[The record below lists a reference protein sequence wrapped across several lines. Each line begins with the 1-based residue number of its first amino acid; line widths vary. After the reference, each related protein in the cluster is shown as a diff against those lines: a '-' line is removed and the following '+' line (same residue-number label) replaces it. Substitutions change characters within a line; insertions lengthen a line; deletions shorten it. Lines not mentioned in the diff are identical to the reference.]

1 LAILVPG
8 GAGYIGSHTVV
19 ELLNNGYEVIIA
31 DNYSN
36 SSPIAIER
44 IKEITGK
51 DVVAYDVDI
60 LDKDGLNDI
69 FEKHNVEA
77 VLHFAAYKAVGES
90 VEKPLMYYH
99 NNIEGTVSLLE
110 VMTKHNVKKIVYS
123 SSATVYGTENVSPL
137 DETMPT
143 YTATNPYGYTKIV
156 NENLLKDVAY
166 ADQEWGVT
174 LLRYFN
180 PIGAHESGLIGEDP
194 KGVPNNLM
202 PYITQVAVGKLE
214 ELSVFGD
221 DYDTPDGTGVRDYIH
236 VVDLAKGH
244 VKALEELLDYTGTNI
259 YNLGTGEGYSV
270 LDLVNAFEKATNK
283 PINYKVIARRPGDVA
298 EVYANPNLAHREI
311 GWKAEKTLE
320 EMCQDSWRWQQNNPN
335 GYVD

>member
-1 LAILVPG
+1 MAILVPG

-123 SSATVYGTENVSPL
+123 SSATVYGT
-137 DETMPT
+137 
-143 YTATNPYGYTKIV
+143 
-156 NENLLKDVAY
+156 
-166 ADQEWGVT
+166 
-174 LLRYFN
+174 
-180 PIGAHESGLIGEDP
+180 
-194 KGVPNNLM
+194 
-202 PYITQVAVGKLE
+202 
-214 ELSVFGD
+214 
-221 DYDTPDGTGVRDYIH
+221 
-236 VVDLAKGH
+236 
-244 VKALEELLDYTGTNI
+244 
-259 YNLGTGEGYSV
+259 
-270 LDLVNAFEKATNK
+270 
-283 PINYKVIARRPGDVA
+283 
-298 EVYANPNLAHREI
+298 
-311 GWKAEKTLE
+311 
-320 EMCQDSWRWQQNNPN
+320 
-335 GYVD
+335 